1 MRGSIITAALAVLLA
16 FSPAV
21 AQDFPNRPVTLDI
34 PFPAGGSTDL
44 VGRLIAE
51 GMSAELGQPVIVEN
65 RGGGGGSLGTAHL
78 AKQPPD
84 GYAVMMGTVSTHALN
99 PALYKN
105 LPYDAET
112 SFAPV
117 SLLVIVPNVLVVHPS
132 FPANNL
138 AEFIAVLKANPGK
151 YNYASAGNGTPGH
164 LSGELFKGMAGV
176 EMQHIPYQG
185 NGPALVDVLS
195 GQVPII
201 FDNLPT
207 SSGYIKSG
215 KLKAL
220 GVTTATRAPSFPD
233 LPTVAET
240 LPGYETYSWNA
251 LFAPAGTPRDRIA
264 KLNAAALKSLAS
276 RKVQARLADFSAVTV
291 GSTPEQ
297 LAAHVKAE
305 LAKWAPIV
313 KASGA
318 RLD

>member
-1 MRGSIITAALAVLLA
+1 MRGSIITAALVALLA

-51 GMSAELGQPVIVEN
+51 GMSAALGQPVIVEN

-84 GYAVMMGTVSTHALN
+84 GYAIMMGTVSTHALN

-105 LPYDAET
+105 LPYDAQT

-251 LFAPAGTPRDRIA
+251 LFAPAGTPPDRIA

-276 RKVQARLADFSAVTV
+276 PKVQARLADFSAVTV
-291 GSTPEQ
+291 GSTPEA
-297 LAAHVKAE
+297 LGAHVKAE